1 MDEDLCMDLCDIMSF
16 NTYPAWYNI
25 AGSDPN
31 QEEFSRDAVERSFKI
46 IKDFASQEKF
56 NKRPVLVSEIGAE
69 ALPGDHSGLRWSEDY
84 QADLITTVLEMI
96 EKDEILQGVFLWM
109 YCDSKTYSNPGGQ
122 ARARGYN
129 NKGLLDEYRR
139 PKLSWQRA
147 GKLLKKQS

>member
-1 MDEDLCMDLCDIMSF
+1 
-16 NTYPAWYNI
+16 
-25 AGSDPN
+25 
-31 QEEFSRDAVERSFKI
+31 
-46 IKDFASQEKF
+46 
-56 NKRPVLVSEIGAE
+56 
-69 ALPGDHSGLRWSEDY
+69 GLRWSEDY